1 MSEKKEEKVE
11 EVKEEGAIES
21 PINVPPAITGE
32 MLEDLKQKTGFQSLL
47 VIASPIL
54 VDKESIGKDFAF
66 TMVGTGILPQL
77 GPSILL
83 IALQNALGKNFS
95 KEMVAEI
102 LKPVPKPEVK
112 PEVEPVD
119 EHGVDQPL
127 KKGDTKKD
135 F

>member
-1 MSEKKEEKVE
+1 MSEKKVEKVE
-11 EVKEEGAIES
+11 GAVES
-21 PINVPPAITGE
+21 PVNVPPAITGE
-32 MLEDLKQKTGFQSLL
+32 MLDDLKEKTGFQSLL

-102 LKPVPKPEVK
+102 LKPVQK

-127 KKGDTKKD
+127 TEEDTKKD